1 MLKRK
6 EIINMGTKYM
16 ANCASYPYKGYHE
29 FMIQSNYFLPFLIKV
44 IYASLKYQ
52 IIDMQY
58 RNC

>member
-1 MLKRK
+1 
-6 EIINMGTKYM
+6 MGTKYM